1 MSSIDSSDLRDL
13 LAQCK
18 SQEDFDAFDALEREA
33 KSTAAKQPDEKW
45 IATSL
50 SEVAA
55 FFGLHIQTVKQWR
68 TESPPMPGDD
78 GKYPL
83 PAIVK
88 WRDDKLRYSAATAR
102 KREQENELRQVQIET
117 KRLQL
122 EAKRG
127 LLIERAE
134 VERDIAVIF
143 ARVKNRTDALPAEVA
158 NLVPG
163 DQKAAVKKMVE
174 EKVRVMQKEMAEG
187 EF

>member
-1 MSSIDSSDLRDL
+1 MKSLALNAATPEEFNAAREL
-13 LAQCK
+13 LLEHRARAAEQEA
-18 SQEDFDAFDALEREA
+18 SQG
-33 KSTAAKQPDEKW
+33 KW

-88 WRDDKLRYSAATAR
+88 WRDDKLRYSAATER

-122 EAKRG
+122 ETKRG